1 MFRRTTR
8 NRNEKKSSGGK
19 KKISFANR
27 SITAPCAEGGSLW
40 EPQKGE
46 EMGEIFAFL
55 MGVMFGVILG
65 FVFST
70 LAIVE
75 EDRDNAGEE
84 DKNWWE

>member
-1 MFRRTTR
+1 
-8 NRNEKKSSGGK
+8 
-19 KKISFANR
+19 
-27 SITAPCAEGGSLW
+27 
-40 EPQKGE
+40 
-46 EMGEIFAFL
+46 MGEIFAFL

-70 LAIVE
+70 LVIVE